1 MAISGQYLFFVS
13 YFIYFQRSYIKW
25 SKANIVLALWKLHL
39 WQIWF
44 KQEVD
49 ILQNIPLVLRCL
61 PFWKGK
67 TRWSEILILFIDWSS
82 TIFQYDVY
90 KDNQSLKNI
99 FKCQLFS
106 WRSRLRSWSQ
116 LWRREKD
123 FWSRCRLQRRSV
135 KVEVGRK
142 NLKSEKV
149 ISWSLS

>member
-1 MAISGQYLFFVS
+1 M
-13 YFIYFQRSYIKW
+13 
-25 SKANIVLALWKLHL
+25 VLALWKMRL
-39 WQIWF
+39 WQIWS
-44 KQEVD
+44 KEEVD
-49 ILQNIPLVLRCL
+49 ILQHIPLVLRCL

-123 FWSRCRLQRRSV
+123 FWSRCRLRRRTFN
-135 KVEVGRK
+135 VEVGRRK
-142 NLKSEKV
+142 KIEVEKSIKLELELAKDKFRKKKFWHSFV
-149 ISWSLS
+149 GVSNYVW